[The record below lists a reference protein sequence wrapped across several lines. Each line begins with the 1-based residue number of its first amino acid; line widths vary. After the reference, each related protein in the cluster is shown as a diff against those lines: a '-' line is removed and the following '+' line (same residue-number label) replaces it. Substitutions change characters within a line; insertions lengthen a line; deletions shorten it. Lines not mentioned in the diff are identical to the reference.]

1 VKPQERR
8 GRWKIAIGVGL
19 LLVVVLITFIIMPV
33 YYR

>member
-1 VKPQERR
+1 MTPQERK

-19 LLVVVLITFIIMPV
+19 LLLVVLITFIIMPL